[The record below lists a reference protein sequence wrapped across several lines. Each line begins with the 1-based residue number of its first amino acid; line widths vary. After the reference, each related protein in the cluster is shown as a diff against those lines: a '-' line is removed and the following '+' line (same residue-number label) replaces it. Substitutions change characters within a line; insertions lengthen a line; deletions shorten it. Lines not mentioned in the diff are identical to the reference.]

1 MPIENKED
9 LKKHIQEYLRLKSI
23 ESEYKT
29 KINTLKESSDTIE
42 DNIVT
47 YMNDNDFL
55 DKEIIFDK
63 NKLKCTNFKTQESIT
78 KKLILDRLK
87 KFLNNDDIALKATE
101 FIYDNRKST
110 SKLTLKVSN
119 IK

>member
-1 MPIENKED
+1 MPIENKDD
-9 LKKHIQEYLRLKSI
+9 LKKNIQEYLRLKSI
-23 ESEYKT
+23 ENEYKN
-29 KINTLKESSDTIE
+29 KISTIRESSDNIE
-42 DNIVT
+42 NNIVS

-63 NKLKCTNFKTQESIT
+63 NKLKCTNLKTQESIT
-78 KKLILDRLK
+78 KKLIIDRLK
-87 KFLNNDDIALKATE
+87 KFLKNDDVALKATE

-110 SKLTLKVSN
+110 NKLTLKVSN